1 MPIYRRAGGSWN
13 AIRNVYRRAGGSWVQ
28 INAVYRRAGGTW
40 NRVFSRVSTPSI
52 QSTVEISKSTNGTT
66 FLVTLTG
73 RNYFWSQSPTSLS
86 YKFQWSSNGG
96 SSWSDISTGTAT
108 NPSSGSSNT
117 YTYSVPT
124 SEVAANVNNLY
135 RFSVTATNASGSGTS
150 TSSNLSYAEIQGPTN
165 ISLTTTT
172 LGGSSVGLS
181 WTASTGA
188 GAYLVYYSTD
198 NSTYNLFSAV
208 LAGTTST
215 TVTGLSGTGTLY
227 YFKILPVTGT
237 SNTYKG
243 YSGNFSNTVSANL
256 ATYTVSFNGNGGSG
270 SSAQTIPAGSSISL
284 PSSSRTGYTFNGWY
298 TASSGGTFV
307 GISGTSY
314 TPSSSI
320 TLYAQWS
327 AITYTVTWDA
337 NGGSVSPTSN
347 SGVYGATVT
356 APTPTRTGYTFQYWR
371 SPLSGGDP
379 IFLNAGASYTIIG
392 SITFYAIWT
401 INTFTVTYDEQGGS
415 AVSDATVS
423 YGSSTTLPST
433 SRAGYTFNGWY
444 SASSGGTFLGNAGTS
459 YGPVTSS
466 VTIYAQWTAITYTVT
481 WNANGGTVSPTS
493 NSGASGTIVTVPT
506 PTRSGFTLQYWRS
519 PLSGGD
525 PIFLTP
531 GTSYTI
537 TGNITFYAIWA
548 VPLPVISS
556 IVARNGGTGGAYNM
570 QWTITSTNTA
580 SYTIIVYYGASTPPT
595 NTFSNTVS
603 SSVIQTNLGND
614 LNDYY
619 YLVITPWSGAG
630 GTGSAGVQ
638 RTTTIK
644 RNTSTA
650 TNTTN
655 NY

>member
-1 MPIYRRAGGSWN
+1 MFINVNGTWKSISDIFLNVSGTWKRITRAF
-13 AIRNVYRRAGGSWVQ
+13 INVAGTWRELL
-28 INAVYRRAGGTW
+28 IGGTLAPQ
-40 NRVFSRVSTPSI
+40 NQVT
-52 QSTVEISKSTNGTT
+52 ISKSTNATT

-73 RNYFWSQSPTSLS
+73 TNYYWSPGPPGLT
-86 YKFQWSSNGG
+86 YKFQWSTNSGSTWTDIASGSTSNP
-96 SSWSDISTGTAT
+96 AF
-108 NPSSGSSNT
+108 GSSNT
-117 YTYSVPT
+117 EVYTLSPT
-124 SEVAANVNNLY
+124 APNMYVTPNVLNLY
-135 RFSVTATNASGSGTS
+135 RFKVDATYGSLSATSESSSVSV
-150 TSSNLSYAEIQGPTN
+150 QGPTD

-227 YFKILPVTGT
+227 YFKVLPITGT

-243 YSGNFSNTVSANL
+243 YLGNYSNTVSANL

-466 VTIYAQWTAITYTVT
+466 VTIYAQWTAIIYTVT
-481 WNANGGTVSPTS
+481 WDANGGTVSPTS
-493 NSGASGTIVTVPT
+493 NSGTSGTIVTVPT

-531 GTSYTI
+531 GASYTI

-603 SSVIQTNLGND
+603 SSVVQTNLGND

-619 YLVITPWSGAG
+619 YLVVTPWSGAG

>member
-1 MPIYRRAGGSWN
+1 MFINVNGTWKSISDIFLNVSGTWKRITRAF
-13 AIRNVYRRAGGSWVQ
+13 INVAGTWRELL
-28 INAVYRRAGGTW
+28 IGGTLAPQ
-40 NRVFSRVSTPSI
+40 NQVT
-52 QSTVEISKSTNGTT
+52 ISKSTNATT

-73 RNYFWSQSPTSLS
+73 TNYYWSPGPPGLT
-86 YKFQWSSNGG
+86 YKFQWSTNSG
-96 SSWSDISTGTAT
+96 STWTDISSGSTA
-108 NPSSGSSNT
+108 NPAFGSSNT
-117 YTYSVPT
+117 EVYTLSPT
-124 SEVAANVNNLY
+124 APNMYVTPNVLNLY
-135 RFSVTATNASGSGTS
+135 RFKVDATYGSLSATSESSSVSV
-150 TSSNLSYAEIQGPTN
+150 QGPTD

-198 NSTYNLFSAV
+198 NSIYNLFSAV

-227 YFKILPVTGT
+227 YFKVLPITGT

-243 YSGNFSNTVSANL
+243 YLGNYSNTVSANL

-270 SSAQTIPAGSSISL
+270 SAAQTIPTGSSISL

-298 TASSGGTFV
+298 TSSSGGTFV

-347 SGVYGATVT
+347 SGVYGATIT

-466 VTIYAQWTAITYTVT
+466 VTIYAQWTAIIYTVT
-481 WNANGGTVSPTS
+481 WDANGGTVSPTS
-493 NSGASGTIVTVPT
+493 NSGTSGTIITVPT

-619 YLVITPWSGAG
+619 YLVITPWSSAG

>member
-1 MPIYRRAGGSWN
+1 MFINVNGTWKSISDIFLNVSGTWKRITRAF
-13 AIRNVYRRAGGSWVQ
+13 INVAGTWRELL
-28 INAVYRRAGGTW
+28 IGGTLAPQ
-40 NRVFSRVSTPSI
+40 NQVT
-52 QSTVEISKSTNGTT
+52 ISKSTNATT

-73 RNYFWSQSPTSLS
+73 TNYYWSPGPPGLT
-86 YKFQWSSNGG
+86 YKFQWSTNSG
-96 SSWSDISTGTAT
+96 STWTDIASGSTA
-108 NPSSGSSNT
+108 NPAFGSSNT
-117 YTYSVPT
+117 EVYTLSPT
-124 SEVAANVNNLY
+124 APNMYVTPNVLNLY
-135 RFSVTATNASGSGTS
+135 RFKVDATYGSLSATSESSSVSV
-150 TSSNLSYAEIQGPTN
+150 QGPTN

-227 YFKILPVTGT
+227 YFKVLPITGT

-243 YSGNFSNTVSANL
+243 YLGNYSNTVSANL

-270 SSAQTIPAGSSISL
+270 FSAQTIPAGSSISL

-347 SGVYGATVT
+347 SGIYGATVT

-466 VTIYAQWTAITYTVT
+466 VTIYAQWTAIIYTVT
-481 WNANGGTVSPTS
+481 WDANGGTVSPTS
-493 NSGASGTIVTVPT
+493 NSGTSGTIVTVPT

-580 SYTIIVYYGASTPPT
+580 SYTIIIYYGASTPPT

>member
-1 MPIYRRAGGSWN
+1 MFINVNGTWKSISDIFLNVSGTWKRITRAF
-13 AIRNVYRRAGGSWVQ
+13 INVAGTWRELL
-28 INAVYRRAGGTW
+28 IGGTLAPQ
-40 NRVFSRVSTPSI
+40 NQVT
-52 QSTVEISKSTNGTT
+52 ISKSTNATT

-73 RNYFWSQSPTSLS
+73 TNYYWSPGPPGLT
-86 YKFQWSSNGG
+86 YKFQWSTNSG
-96 SSWSDISTGTAT
+96 STWTDISSGSTA
-108 NPSSGSSNT
+108 NPAFGSSNT
-117 YTYSVPT
+117 EVYTLSPT
-124 SEVAANVNNLY
+124 APNMYVTPNVLNLY
-135 RFSVTATNASGSGTS
+135 RFKVDATYGSLSATSESSSVSV
-150 TSSNLSYAEIQGPTN
+150 QGPTD

-227 YFKILPVTGT
+227 YFKVLPITGT

-243 YSGNFSNTVSANL
+243 YLGNYSNTVSANL

-270 SSAQTIPAGSSISL
+270 SAAQTIPAGSSISL

-298 TASSGGTFV
+298 TSSSGGIFV

-356 APTPTRTGYTFQYWR
+356 APTPTRTGYTFQYWK

-433 SRAGYTFNGWY
+433 SRTGYTFNGWY

-466 VTIYAQWTAITYTVT
+466 VTIYAQWTAIIYTVT

-493 NSGASGTIVTVPT
+493 NSGTSGTIVTVPT

-619 YLVITPWSGAG
+619 YLVITPWSSAG